1 MDHCYFLKFV
11 WQFSI
16 LYDLFLS
23 FVFGLCLYL
32 SLCLCLVSIFLTL
45 TDSPNPTA
53 ALLTLWFYSTLATK
67 TFPYPILL
75 STLCK
80 LFLTLPFLFYQVI
93 MCALRVQINK
103 FIFEKVFLDQIPI
116 NFFQNWFYFCV
127 PSHISKIFFFFF
139 FACHLSS
146 CPYYCPTISQQS
158 NTTLIYSLI
167 STTSTLSLSLISL
180 INII

>member
-67 TFPYPILL
+67 IFPYLILL

-116 NFFQNWFYFCV
+116 NFFQNWFYYFL
-127 PSHISKIFFFFF
+127 PSHISKILFFFF
-139 FACHLSS
+139 LPVI
-146 CPYYCPTISQQS
+146 CPVVPIIVQQS
-158 NTTLIYSLI
+158 VNSQTLH
-167 STTSTLSLSLISL
+167 
-180 INII
+180 